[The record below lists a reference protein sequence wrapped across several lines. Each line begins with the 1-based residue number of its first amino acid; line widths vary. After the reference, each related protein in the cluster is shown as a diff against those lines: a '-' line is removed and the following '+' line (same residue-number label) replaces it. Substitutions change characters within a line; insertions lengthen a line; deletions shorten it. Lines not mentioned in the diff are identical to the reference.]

1 MVPLMKEN
9 RESTQIITLGSFQ
22 ILPAGGSAYRIS
34 SRSHKLWSLF
44 KYLLVNKEKG
54 APAEIILEQMMPE
67 EEYEDPN
74 NALQNMIY
82 RLRKLL
88 TADVSLRESGME
100 IRFAD
105 GCYQLHLGE
114 GVILDADE
122 FRRTIR
128 QADTAK
134 SQERWQEAMEL
145 YEKALDYY
153 DGELLPELVA
163 EGWVIPKRTQLGNLY
178 RKSVLQLAQLYQQ
191 HNLYSRMIQ
200 ILQKAVAIDPNEEEL
215 HIRLMESL
223 ITDGKYREAK
233 KHYDETV
240 RYFEI
245 QFGISPTAEMQKI
258 QSLLAADRPHSLDH
272 SRKIDDALIEKA
284 ESRGAFYVE
293 YRDFYAI
300 YVLEKRKSERS
311 GEQICPVMID
321 FAHPDNEFSSIT
333 ARNHAVDDFKKQMIQ
348 TMRRGD
354 LFTIKDKT
362 KFLILLP
369 DLSYEQVK
377 EVMER
382 EIRMFNAKGAYA
394 GLRLDPVPCP
404 GLDCLNCE

>member
-9 RESTQIITLGSFQ
+9 REATQIITLGSFQ
-22 ILPAGGSAYRIS
+22 ILPIGGSAYRIS
-34 SRSHKLWSLF
+34 SRSNKLWSLF

-54 APAEIILEQMMPE
+54 APAETVLEQMMPE
-67 EEYEDPN
+67 EEYEDPS

-88 TADVSLRESGME
+88 SSDAGLRESGME

-105 GCYQLHLGE
+105 GCYQLELGE

-122 FRRTIR
+122 FRGAIR
-128 QADTAK
+128 QADAAK
-134 SQERWQEAMEL
+134 TQERWQEAMDL
-145 YEKALDYY
+145 YEKALDFY

-191 HNLYSRMIQ
+191 QNLYRQMIQ
-200 ILQKAVAIDPNEEEL
+200 ILRKAVTIDPNEEEL

-258 QSLLAADRPHSLDH
+258 QSLLAADRPQSLDH
-272 SRKIDDALIEKA
+272 SRKIDDELIEKA

-311 GEQICPVMID
+311 DEQICPVMID
-321 FAHPDNEFSSIT
+321 FAHPDNAFSSV
-333 ARNHAVDDFKKQMIQ
+333 AVRNLAVDEFKKQMIQ

-354 LFTIKDKT
+354 LFTIIDKT

-369 DLSYEQVK
+369 DLPFEQVK
-377 EVMER
+377 QVMER
-382 EIRMFNAKGAYA
+382 EIRMFQAKNVYA
-394 GLRLDPVPCP
+394 GLHLDPVPYAN
-404 GLDCLNCE
+404 LISLNCE

>member
-44 KYLLVNKEKG
+44 KYLLVNKENG
-54 APAEIILEQMMPE
+54 APAEIVLEQMMPE
-67 EEYEDPN
+67 EEYEDPS

-105 GCYQLHLGE
+105 G
-114 GVILDADE
+114 
-122 FRRTIR
+122 
-128 QADTAK
+128 
-134 SQERWQEAMEL
+134 
-145 YEKALDYY
+145 
-153 DGELLPELVA
+153 
-163 EGWVIPKRTQLGNLY
+163 WVIPKRTQLGNLY

-191 HNLYSRMIQ
+191 HNLYSQMIQ
-200 ILQKAVAIDPNEEEL
+200 ILQKAVTIDPNEEEL

-245 QFGISPTAEMQKI
+245 QFGISPTVEMQKI
-258 QSLLAADRPHSLDH
+258 RSLLAADRPHSLDH

-321 FAHPDNEFSSIT
+321 FAHPDNAFPSVA
-333 ARNHAVDDFKKQMIQ
+333 ARNHAVDEFKKQMIQ

-369 DLSYEQVK
+369 DLPFEQVK
-377 EVMER
+377 KVLER
-382 EIRMFNAKGAYA
+382 EIRMFTAKGAYA
-394 GLRLDPVPCP
+394 GLRLYPVPCP